1 MAEQRVLL
9 STASL
14 GGAVFSWSGRFGYD
28 WQPEVSVS
36 FAEESGALYVDFGV
50 RGGNVRVL
58 ESDALVLIDVVDGRL
73 AGIEVLLDDGK
84 VVKELSRIL
93 RP

>member
-1 MAEQRVLL
+1 MAEQRVSL

-14 GGAVFSWSGRFGYD
+14 GDAVFSGSSRTNYY

-50 RGGNVRVL
+50 RGENLRVL
-58 ESDALVLIDVVDGRL
+58 ESDALVLIDVADGKL
-73 AGIEVLLDDGK
+73 AGIEILLDDK
-84 VVKELSRIL
+84 EVMRELSRLL